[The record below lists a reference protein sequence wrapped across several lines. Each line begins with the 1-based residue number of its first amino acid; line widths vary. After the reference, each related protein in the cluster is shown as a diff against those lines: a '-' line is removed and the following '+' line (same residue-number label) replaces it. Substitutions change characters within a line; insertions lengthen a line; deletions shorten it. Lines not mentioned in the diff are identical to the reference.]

1 MARTPR
7 NARTQQAAVDTLAFT
22 AEAVEALVNE
32 NPALAAGLAHNAK
45 ALVQV
50 LPEPTTN
57 AVLALVHNAE
67 AAKAEAAA
75 EALDEAAEHA
85 AIVAALKQDV
95 TDTIVQHGEAEAA
108 ALFRRNNFAV
118 ALAHKLNAYAQA
130 ERLGVINHA
139 PWFYM
144 RANVLPEFI
153 AESRELLVK
162 VQKDSGHSNTDKTWM
177 DVRKHAEAEAMQKSW
192 WGLSPQVQ
200 AAREALAKAEAEAKG
215 EGEGEGEGEAPAKAA
230 KTPHAKAVSQIKA
243 LVKGI
248 KKDGS
253 GLATPEITEAAK
265 ALCVAFSL
273 DYGTI

>member
-22 AEAVEALVNE
+22 AEAVEALVAE
-32 NPALAAGLAHNAK
+32 NPALAAGVAHNAK
-45 ALVQV
+45 ALGEAA
-50 LPEPTTN
+50 PEATAN
-57 AVLALVHNAE
+57 AVLALVHDAE

-130 ERLGVINHA
+130 ERLGVVNHS
-139 PWFYM
+139 PWFYL

-153 AESRELLVK
+153 AASRELLVK

-177 DVRKHAEAEAMQKSW
+177 DVRKHAETEAMQKSW
-192 WGLSPQVQ
+192 WGLSPAVQ
-200 AAREALAKAEAEAKG
+200 KAREELAKAEAAAKG
-215 EGEGEGEGEAPAKAA
+215 EGEGEGEATAKAA
-230 KTPHAKAVSQIKA
+230 KTPHAKAVGQIKA

-265 ALCVAFSL
+265 ALCAAFSL

>member
-7 NARTQQAAVDTLAFT
+7 NARTQQAAEATLAFT
-22 AEAVEALVNE
+22 TEAAEAIAAE
-32 NPALAAGLAHNAK
+32 NPALAAGIAHNAK
-45 ALVQV
+45 ALGEAA
-50 LPEPTTN
+50 PEATAN

-67 AAKAEAAA
+67 AAKAEATA

-118 ALAHKLNAYAQA
+118 ALAHKINAYAQA
-130 ERLGVINHA
+130 ERLGVVNHS

-153 AESRELLVK
+153 AASRELLVK

-177 DVRKHAEAEAMQKSW
+177 DVRKHAETEAMRMSW
-192 WGLSPQVQ
+192 WGLSPAVQ
-200 AAREALAKAEAEAKG
+200 KAREELAKAEAAAKG
-215 EGEGEGEGEAPAKAA
+215 EGEGEGEATAKAA

-253 GLATPEITEAAK
+253 GLDTPEITEAAK
-265 ALCVAFSL
+265 ALCAAFSL